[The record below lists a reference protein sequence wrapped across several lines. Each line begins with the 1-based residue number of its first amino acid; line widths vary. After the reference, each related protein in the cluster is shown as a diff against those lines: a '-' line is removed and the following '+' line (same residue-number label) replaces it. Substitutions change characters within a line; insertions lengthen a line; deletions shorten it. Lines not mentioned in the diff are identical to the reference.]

1 MIIRIMILLLII
13 FIWGTILDAIV
24 ASPRSSPV
32 LHFDDLCSRGVDV
45 RVARAAQRCA
55 GGHSA
60 TTAVQEG
67 CLGQGLLDVEV
78 FQFPAHFGLFV
89 VWRPTC
95 RLNAG
100 VSYWNSAMEAWA
112 WLKWGVWLVSWALF
126 VLRLLRSG
134 SWSPFTLDSRH
145 HQAGTSLRKEWELSD
160 AELQQIGPK
169 PFILKQPLRG
179 ALPDVPV
186 ESQLR
191 CWAKTASQQLNE
203 ALSVPLPKAR
213 PEVRLGGCY
222 VDERDMRDMRWN
234 SSFIW
239 YFCLIL
245 YLLNLCLNEKSDNRL
260 YKTDSN
266 FSVFFSCF
274 CPKNM
279 DRFLISPRCVL
290 CLRTILYVVGCFR
303 FFRPFIEDFQV
314 PLFIFYQSFTQRQNG
329 MKFRTYKKTCKSL
342 VLQRAFYY

>member
-100 VSYWNSAMEAWA
+100 VSY
-112 WLKWGVWLVSWALF
+112 
-126 VLRLLRSG
+126 
-134 SWSPFTLDSRH
+134 
-145 HQAGTSLRKEWELSD
+145 
-160 AELQQIGPK
+160 
-169 PFILKQPLRG
+169 
-179 ALPDVPV
+179 
-186 ESQLR
+186 
-191 CWAKTASQQLNE
+191 
-203 ALSVPLPKAR
+203 
-213 PEVRLGGCY
+213 
-222 VDERDMRDMRWN
+222 
-234 SSFIW
+234 
-239 YFCLIL
+239 
-245 YLLNLCLNEKSDNRL
+245 
-260 YKTDSN
+260 
-266 FSVFFSCF
+266 
-274 CPKNM
+274 
-279 DRFLISPRCVL
+279 
-290 CLRTILYVVGCFR
+290 
-303 FFRPFIEDFQV
+303 
-314 PLFIFYQSFTQRQNG
+314 
-329 MKFRTYKKTCKSL
+329 
-342 VLQRAFYY
+342 